1 MKRLTIEGLSLVL
14 SGLASVT
21 AWAEPL
27 YYQVR
32 LKDAV
37 VATQTVEFVHA
48 GDLTTVKT
56 AFEAEMRVFVAVHRY
71 SESLSATVRPDG
83 TVVEFSARIADGPGT
98 VEITGTAGVDDSLS
112 VVSSGIRGSST
123 NYIQR
128 ADYDLN
134 SLTLYGTDPANFVPT
149 NNPARVLQI
158 DEGRVVPVTL
168 QTISENYTFER
179 QNLKSTHVVWS
190 DGTHLSHSWHPDRF
204 SNLPNRY
211 IRQTTRGEFIFEL
224 QR

>member
-1 MKRLTIEGLSLVL
+1 MNAIRHLLVL
-14 SGLASVT
+14 GGLCSTAS
-21 AWAEPL
+21 WAEPL

-32 LKDAV
+32 LKDDV

-83 TVVEFSARIADGPGT
+83 TVVEFSARISDGPGT
-98 VEITGTAGVDDSLS
+98 VEVLGSIGADGALRI
-112 VVSSGIRGSST
+112 VSSGIQGGST
-123 NYIQR
+123 CYVQR

-134 SLTLYGTDPANFVPT
+134 SLTLYGTDPASFVPT
-149 NNPARVLQI
+149 NSPARVLQI
-158 DEGRVVPVTL
+158 AEGRVVPVAL

-190 DGTHLSHSWHPDRF
+190 ERSHLSHSWHPDRF
-204 SNLPNRY
+204 SNLPSRY
-211 IRQTTRGEFIFEL
+211 IRQTPRGEFIFEL